1 VLVHAPRMATL
12 HDVEIDWG
20 WPELSRHE
28 RIVVRMHE
36 AVLQASR
43 TAHTIES
50 AERVLL
56 AAAADLPGRALRMR
70 AVDDELLHH
79 WQIVEG
85 EIFEGGDFDEDGM
98 FPEELTADDF
108 RSAGVTV
115 VRTPLAFP
123 DSMLDTIRMKAA
135 SPLSIAVRDAW
146 ASAADELP
154 AGFRTPLGPRRM
166 QSIDL
171 PVEIWADIKERARTE
186 ERSMSYLVQRAM
198 TAAYSLPVE

>member
-1 VLVHAPRMATL
+1 MLPCMARL

-20 WPELSRHE
+20 WHELGAHE
-28 RIVVRMHE
+28 RLVVRIHE
-36 AVLQASR
+36 ALLQASR
-43 TAHTIES
+43 TSHTIET
-50 AERVLL
+50 AERALL
-56 AAAADLPGRALRMR
+56 AAASDLPGRSLRMR

-79 WQIVEG
+79 WQVVEG
-85 EIFEGGDFDEDGM
+85 ELFEGGDFDEDGM
-98 FPEELTADDF
+98 FSDELTADDF
-108 RSAGVTV
+108 RAAGVTT

-123 DSMLDTIRMKAA
+123 ESMLDTIRTKAE
-135 SPLSIAVRDAW
+135 PDLSLVVRDAW
-146 ASAADELP
+146 TSAADELP

-171 PVEIWADIKERARTE
+171 PVDIWADIKERARTE